1 MPNTCTIPVMTGS
14 NKGKLCK
21 DINRYCR
28 HKKTICDIC
37 KEEFSHKSS
46 YERHRRLAHISKKK
60 KVCVVKKPEPMIKMK
75 VGIEDPDAGL
85 GPGLGLDL
93 DPDTQRVIQRERERV
108 DDLVK
113 ELSELRE
120 KYETVSKRMGRV
132 EREPK
137 NITVVIGDEKIFHGL
152 VKKLGDELRA
162 SKFLLENIAK
172 KNCINIVDKL
182 YLEGVEKDRYPIACA
197 DDYQFRYL
205 NGSGDIVDDT
215 GGKIIL
221 TKLQNEVHSALIEAN
236 TCMIN
241 EQLGNSDDGQGGS
254 GSGSVG
260 TLYDVYDLGHIQHQL
275 GNYRGEEETEKLRDD
290 LARRVYNVSHP
301 FFS

>member
-28 HKKTICDIC
+28 HKKTVCEIC

-46 YERHRRLAHISKKK
+46 YERHRRLAHHASKKK
-60 KVCVVKKPEPMIKMK
+60 KVCVVKKPEPVK
-75 VGIEDPDAGL
+75 VKVRMEMT
-85 GPGLGLDL
+85 DL
-93 DPDTQRVIQRERERV
+93 DPDTRRVIEQERERV

-120 KYETVSKRMGRV
+120 KYETVSKRMGKV

-205 NGSGDIVDDT
+205 NGSGDIVDDN
-215 GGKIIL
+215 GGKKIL

-241 EQLGNSDDGQGGS
+241 EQLGNMDDDGQS
-254 GSGSVG
+254 DDSGSVG
-260 TLYDVYDLGHIQHQL
+260 KLYDVYDLCHIQHQL
-275 GNYRGEEETEKLRDD
+275 GSYRDEEETEKLRDD

>member
-1 MPNTCTIPVMTGS
+1 MQLQLKTMPNTCTIPVMTGS

-28 HKKTICDIC
+28 HRKTICEIC

-46 YERHRRLAHISKKK
+46 YERHRRVAHVQKKK
-60 KVCVVKKPEPMIKMK
+60 KVCIIKKPEPKLTS
-75 VGIEDPDAGL
+75 GYDDL
-85 GPGLGLDL
+85 GSDL
-93 DPDTQRVIQRERERV
+93 DPDTRRVIERERERM
-108 DDLVK
+108 DDLAR
-113 ELSELRE
+113 ELDELRE
-120 KYETVSKRMGRV
+120 KYETVSKRMGKV

-205 NGSGDIVDDT
+205 NGSGDIVDDN
-215 GGKIIL
+215 GGKKIL
-221 TKLQNEVHSALIEAN
+221 TKLKNEVHSALIEAN

-241 EQLGNSDDGQGGS
+241 EQLGNMDCDDGQSDTGRVS
-254 GSGSVG
+254 K
-260 TLYDVYDLGHIQHQL
+260 LYDVYDLGHIQHQL
-275 GNYRGEEETEKLRDD
+275 GSYRDDEETDKFRDD
-290 LARRVYNVSHP
+290 LARRVYNVEHP